1 MDGQTQTPKIKR
13 RRSQAEI
20 EQLVA
25 EYEASGLGR
34 TAFCQQRGLSLS
46 TLARY
51 RRRQEQAAGE
61 GAEGKRWLAVEV
73 SGSVVLGGGE
83 RASGLAVVLPG
94 GRRIEVGRGFDADTL
109 QRLLAVVGRGGACLG

>member
-1 MDGQTQTPKIKR
+1 VDKQTQEVKTKR
-13 RRSQAEI
+13 RRSRAEI
-20 EQLVA
+20 QQLVA

-51 RRRQEQAAGE
+51 RRRQEQTDGE
-61 GAEGKRWLAVEV
+61 AAEGKRWLAVEV
-73 SGSVVLGGGE
+73 SGSAVVTGPE
-83 RASGLAVVLPG
+83 KASGLAVVLPG

-109 QRLLAVVGRGGACLG
+109 RRLLAVVERG